1 MNGTLSWP
9 TFKTGQK
16 FTEFQE
22 TELMETTSG
31 GGGDGGM
38 QGIKSKVCN
47 ITYNS
52 NKFNPFHINL
62 TIPSHFQYSSLQPYR
77 CLLPW
82 MTSPVYKKLQEAQLG
97 QAQVTLCIEL
107 FSCNQN
113 KSLCTSTCHFHT
125 CCTFMFLFLGTSMG
139 YQAATG
145 GDGRG
150 GTQHQQRGGQP
161 VTQQTTGGAVRQG
174 PGNILQRTVFMQSE
188 QVTLYFNLSLPHL
201 LHLYVSIFRDRY
213 RLSSSHRRW
222 WKRWN
227 TTPTMR
233 RTTCHSTNHRR
244 RS

>member
-1 MNGTLSWP
+1 MPEDFKQLVSSGQNKTIIQIILQFISFANTYYINFIQFHNICIPDLTRAHRENCQQIQRPTGHERDIVMADIQDWP
-9 TFKTGQK
+9 K

-22 TELMETTSG
+22 TEPMETTSG

-52 NKFNPFHINL
+52 NKFITFHIIL

-77 CLLPW
+77 HLLPR

-125 CCTFMFLFLGTSMG
+125 CCTFTFLFLGTGTG
-139 YQAATG
+139 YQAATSSG
-145 GDGRG
+145 GRG
-150 GTQHQQRGGQP
+150 GTQHQQ
-161 VTQQTTGGAVRQG
+161 
-174 PGNILQRTVFMQSE
+174 
-188 QVTLYFNLSLPHL
+188 
-201 LHLYVSIFRDRY
+201 
-213 RLSSSHRRW
+213 
-222 WKRWN
+222 
-227 TTPTMR
+227 
-233 RTTCHSTNHRR
+233 
-244 RS
+244 